1 MGIIIIIVTV
11 IAVVVIGSI
20 VMIFIKKLR
29 KAGLMIFGSLIII
42 FIVVWDLF
50 FKPKQYEKTYL
61 QNVSEWKGL
70 NIRQY
75 ADSIVFYIGAI
86 PGGTEIGDPLFSNNF
101 NSVTPE
107 NALKM
112 GPLFKGGSIGEYDFS
127 SADKLVDQALA
138 KNLRVRGHTL
148 VWGKQSD
155 MFKNPDLRKWLET
168 FPKEERTMQLKEL
181 TDSHIVTVL
190 NHFRGRIK
198 TWDCVNEPTSF
209 IKKGEIEHN
218 VYSEY
223 LGENYIAEAFIL
235 AHSVDSSLK
244 LFLNEQITN
253 YNDKQADSFAELVRN
268 LKNSNVPINGVG
280 IQSHILTKTDT
291 AIIDHQNYIKIFTD
305 MGLEVEI
312 TELDIRLRI
321 FDAAKDPYDAQGRYY
336 SRLIEACIANPL
348 CKGVTF
354 WGFSDDKCWIDNYP
368 FPKPNEPYFF
378 DPEMKPKPAF
388 YEVYKTLKY
397 SFESRTRK

>member
-1 MGIIIIIVTV
+1 MGILKIIVTI
-11 IAVVVIGSI
+11 IAIVVMGSI
-20 VMIFIKKLR
+20 IMIFIKKLR
-29 KAGLMIFGSLIII
+29 KIGLMILGSLIII
-42 FIVVWDLF
+42 FAVIWLLF
-50 FKPKQYEKTYL
+50 FRPKQYKKTYL
-61 QNVSEWKGL
+61 KDASEWKNL

-75 ADSIVFYIGAI
+75 ADSIGFYIGAI
-86 PGGTEIGDPLFSNNF
+86 PGGTEISDPLFCNNF
-101 NSVTPE
+101 NSLTPE
-107 NALKM
+107 SALKM
-112 GPLFKGGSIGEYDFS
+112 GPLFMNGSIGEYDFTH
-127 SADKLVDQALA
+127 ADELVDQALA

-168 FPKEERTMQLKEL
+168 FPKEERTRQLKEL
-181 TDSHIVTVL
+181 TDKHIVTVL

-198 TWDCVNEPTSF
+198 TWDCVNEPTSLY
-209 IKKGEIEHN
+209 KTGEIENN
-218 VYSEY
+218 VYTEY
-223 LGENYIAEAFIL
+223 LGKDYIADALKL

-244 LFLNEQITN
+244 LFLNEQIFD
-253 YNDKQADSFAELVRN
+253 YNNKQADCFTELVRN
-268 LKNSNVPINGVG
+268 LKKNDVPVSGIG

-291 AIIDHQNYIKIFTD
+291 AIIDLQNYIKIFTD

-336 SRLIEACIANPL
+336 ARLIKAAMANPM

-354 WGFSDDKCWIDNYP
+354 WGFCDDKCWIDNYP

-378 DPEMKPKPAF
+378 DSEMKPKPAF